1 MEFTG
6 LNEFTENLSID
17 KILSGDFSGLIS
29 VFYLAVAIAIY
40 AVSTI
45 FIVI

>member
-17 KILSGDFSGLIS
+17 KILSGDFSG
-29 VFYLAVAIAIY
+29 VTAPRHE
-40 AVSTI
+40 
-45 FIVI
+45 